1 MQDPLTDADPFSMP
15 VESPFRSFR
24 RSSSTPIDSCQSSPL
39 DEHPSGIARTTS
51 AGTLRDHARS
61 RTDKSAVKHLGHHLQ
76 GLPPYKASASWE
88 SSRCIV
94 PGVSSKIQHHSATT
108 TTLNDVADTRKWVS
122 YAASH
127 YPRRAAS
134 HNPKRASVKSTFSV
148 EHSKKL
154 QPKRQDDT
162 SKRSSSGATKHPQ
175 LSPPRSS
182 ALSAVPHKHISSGVA
197 FYSRI
202 VAQQQ
207 EKLVAK

>member
-1 MQDPLTDADPFSMP
+1 MQDPLNANPFSVP
-15 VESPFRSFR
+15 VESPFR
-24 RSSSTPIDSCQSSPL
+24 RSSSTPIDSCQNSPL

-51 AGTLRDHARS
+51 AGSLQDHARS
-61 RTDKSAVKHLGHHLQ
+61 RRDKSAVKHPGHHQQ
-76 GLPPYKASASWE
+76 GLPPYTASASCE
-88 SSRCIV
+88 SSRCII
-94 PGVSSKIQHHSATT
+94 PSGVSSNIQHHSVTT
-108 TTLNDVADTRKWVS
+108 TTLNDVANTRKWVS

-134 HNPKRASVKSTFSV
+134 HNPERASVKSTFSV
-148 EHSKKL
+148 EYSKKL
-154 QPKRQDDT
+154 QLKRQDDT

-175 LSPPRSS
+175 QSPPRSP